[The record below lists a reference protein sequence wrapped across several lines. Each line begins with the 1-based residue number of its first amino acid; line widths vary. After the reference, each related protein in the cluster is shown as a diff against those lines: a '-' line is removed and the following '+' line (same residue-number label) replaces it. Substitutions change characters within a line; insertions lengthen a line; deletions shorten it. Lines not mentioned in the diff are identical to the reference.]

1 MALAATRCV
10 SSAMCVGCTIMLPEV
25 MACWGYSLACVRL
38 KGCDVRVMLTDS
50 RPVLLMLK
58 EVRRV
63 LGRAGGLRVQHA
75 VC

>member
-1 MALAATRCV
+1 MALAATRCCV
-10 SSAMCVGCTIMLPEV
+10 SAVRVGCTIVLSVV
-25 MACWGYSLACVRL
+25 MAYWCYSLVCVRL
-38 KGCDVRVMLTDS
+38 EGCDVRVMLVDS

-63 LGRAGGLRVQHA
+63 LGRAGGLRVPHA